1 MIKCE
6 KINSCKTNKKHI
18 FCKYCTHN
26 ENKVRIND
34 YYNYDAELVAFK
46 TILKTAKDCGITEEQ
61 LKCAI
66 DIVTECC
73 ENDGDDLVNI
83 K

>member
-6 KINSCKTNKKHI
+6 NINNCKTDKKHI
-18 FCKYCTHN
+18 FCKYCIRN
-26 ENKVRIND
+26 KSKVRLND
-34 YYNYDAELVAFK
+34 YYNYDAELLAFK
-46 TILKTAKDCGITEEQ
+46 TILKTAKDLSVTEEQ

-66 DIVTECC
+66 NIVTECC
-73 ENDGDDLVNI
+73 ENDNNDSANI